1 MVKTVWGIVAAAG
14 RARRFGGDKLA
25 HRLSNGE
32 TVLRRSCSQ
41 LIAGGIE
48 RLVVVGSPGPEHA
61 LDELGD
67 PLAAVIPGGAQRSDS
82 IRAGLAA
89 IPDHAEWVAV
99 HDAARPFVSAKLV
112 SKCLAAAQLHGA
124 AVPVLECIDTIAQAD
139 ATTLVAALERSLLK
153 RVQTPQIMR
162 RDLLEEVV
170 AQASSTDESSVLL
183 RLGHPVETVE
193 GEEENIKVT
202 HAADLEVASRKY
214 VTGFGFDVHRY
225 DERRSLWLG
234 GVEIQG
240 EPGLAGHSDA
250 DVILHALVDAILG
263 GIGKGDIGQHF
274 PPSDDRFKDAASS
287 RFVEHTMNLVKRADA
302 RLEHVDITLIGE
314 KPRLTPHR
322 QVIRERLVALLGLP
336 IESINVKATT
346 TEGLGFTGR
355 GEGLAAQAVAS
366 LSLPA
371 VKEPAR

>member
-1 MVKTVWGIVAAAG
+1 
-14 RARRFGGDKLA
+14 
-25 HRLSNGE
+25 
-32 TVLRRSCSQ
+32 
-41 LIAGGIE
+41 
-48 RLVVVGSPGPEHA
+48 
-61 LDELGD
+61 
-67 PLAAVIPGGAQRSDS
+67 
-82 IRAGLAA
+82 
-89 IPDHAEWVAV
+89 
-99 HDAARPFVSAKLV
+99 
-112 SKCLAAAQLHGA
+112 
-124 AVPVLECIDTIAQAD
+124 
-139 ATTLVAALERSLLK
+139 
-153 RVQTPQIMR
+153 MR
-162 RDLLEEVV
+162 RALLEEVV

-183 RLGHPVETVE
+183 QLGHRVGTVE
-193 GEEENIKVT
+193 GDEENIKVT
-202 HAADLEVASRKY
+202 HAADLGVQPRRHA
-214 VTGFGFDVHRY
+214 TGFGFDVHRY
-225 DERRSLWLG
+225 DERRRLWLG

-263 GIGKGDIGQHF
+263 ALGEGDIGQHF

-302 RLEHVDITLIGE
+302 RLEHIDITLIGE

-322 QVIRERLVALLGLP
+322 QVIRERLVTLLGLP

-371 VKEPAR
+371 VKESAR

>member
-25 HRLSNGE
+25 HRLADGE

-41 LIAGGIE
+41 MIAGGIE
-48 RLVVVGSPGPEHA
+48 RLVVVGSPGDEHE
-61 LDELGD
+61 LDKLGD
-67 PLAAVIPGGAQRSDS
+67 HLAAVVPGGAQRSDS

-89 IPDHAEWVAV
+89 VPEDAEWVAV
-99 HDAARPFVSAKLV
+99 HDAARPFASAELIA
-112 SKCLAAAQLHGA
+112 KCLAAAQLHGA
-124 AVPVLECIDTIAQAD
+124 AVPVLSCVDTIAQAD
-139 ATTLVAALERSLLK
+139 ATSLVAALERSTLK

-162 RDLLEEVV
+162 RALLEEVV

-183 RLGHPVETVE
+183 ALGYRVETVE

-202 HAADLEVASRKY
+202 HASDLGVAPRKY
-214 VTGFGFDVHRY
+214 ITGSGFDVHRY

-263 GIGKGDIGQHF
+263 GLGEGDIGQHF

-287 RFVEHTMNLVKRADA
+287 RFVEHTMHLVKLAGA

-314 KPRLTPHR
+314 RPRLTPHR
-322 QVIRERLVALLGLP
+322 QAIRARLVVLLGLP

-355 GEGLAAQAVAS
+355 GEGLAAQALAS

-371 VKEPAR
+371 VKEPA